1 VLIVAA
7 CLAATITIA
16 CIARAPMPAVWM
28 VASGI
33 LLGLPPSIMMSLL
46 PRAVAS
52 EHLSAALGVYYG
64 LFYLGMAI
72 SQALAGLLRDI
83 TGDPGMPLLF
93 AAVLMAAAVPAVF
106 AFWRL
111 EGRGAPEP
119 EEAVARH
126 S

>member
-1 VLIVAA
+1 
-7 CLAATITIA
+7 
-16 CIARAPMPAVWM
+16 MPALWM
-28 VASGI
+28 VVSGI

-46 PRAVAS
+46 PRAVAA
-52 EHLSAALGVYYG
+52 EHLSTAFGVYYG

-72 SQALAGLLRDI
+72 SQTVAGFLRDL

-93 AAVLMAAAVPAVF
+93 AAVLMAATVPAVF

-111 EGRGAPEP
+111 EGRAVAEP
-119 EEAVARH
+119 EVAVVGR